1 MYGIWRVR
9 GGGHAEARRKDQDL
23 PAGFRDLVQPSA
35 VEVQLE
41 LLAPVAVPATMPLS
55 WGFSVRWF
63 ATFGG
68 ADRRLTEQGRNR
80 GWSCIELHGL
90 DDLGE
95 RVVWGRFERDV
106 AQRPVPGAARWPRR
120 AVVRGR

>member
-41 LLAPVAVPATMPLS
+41 LLVPVTVPATMPLS
-55 WGFSVRWF
+55 WDFSARWF

-80 GWSCIELHGL
+80 GRCCIQFHIPYP
-90 DDLGE
+90 
-95 RVVWGRFERDV
+95 
-106 AQRPVPGAARWPRR
+106 AQPLRPLLANFRIYIHSVIASRYDYRNPRR
-120 AVVRGR
+120 RL